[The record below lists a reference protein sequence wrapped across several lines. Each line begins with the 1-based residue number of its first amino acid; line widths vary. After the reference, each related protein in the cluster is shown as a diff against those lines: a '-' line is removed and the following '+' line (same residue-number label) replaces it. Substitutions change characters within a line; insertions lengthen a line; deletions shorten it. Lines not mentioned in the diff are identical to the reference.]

1 MLCLLYANFIGALFA
16 LVGLLIERALPVT
29 FPRRWLWSALI
40 PISLAVPGA
49 YRYHHSISIG
59 DVTGESSV
67 GWWATIDSYCNAIG
81 RVWLGVSVIL
91 VVWGLVS
98 ILRVARRVSRSRGR
112 TAIVDGVRVVVTDS
126 LGPATVGFPYSLV
139 LLPKWVLALPSV
151 QRKYVVRH
159 EQEHQN
165 ANDAR
170 LLMLLS
176 LPLILAPWNLA
187 LWWQLRRLSLAIEVD
202 CDNRVIAAL
211 GNPTAYGSLLLKIA
225 EAASRGPRLQ
235 PAFLG
240 GAGSLE
246 KRITMLVGPTP
257 LRQLQQFLIPI
268 AVGVLLFFALSIRHP
283 VVGTSHEHNVKMATR

>member
-1 MLCLLYANFIGALFA
+1 
-16 LVGLLIERALPVT
+16 
-29 FPRRWLWSALI
+29 
-40 PISLAVPGA
+40 
-49 YRYHHSISIG
+49 
-59 DVTGESSV
+59 
-67 GWWATIDSYCNAIG
+67 
-81 RVWLGVSVIL
+81 
-91 VVWGLVS
+91 
-98 ILRVARRVSRSRGR
+98 
-112 TAIVDGVRVVVTDS
+112 
-126 LGPATVGFPYSLV
+126 
-139 LLPKWVLALPSV
+139 V
-151 QRKYVVRH
+151 QRQYVVRH
-159 EQEHQN
+159 EQEHRN

-211 GNPTAYGSLLLKIA
+211 GNPTAYGSLLVKIA

-246 KRITMLVGPTP
+246 KRLTMLVGPAP
-257 LRQLQQFLIPI
+257 LKQLQQFLIPI

-283 VVGTSHEHNVKMATR
+283 VLGATSEHNAMMATR

>member
-1 MLCLLYANFIGALFA
+1 MLCLLYANFIATLFA
-16 LVGLLIERALPVT
+16 LVGVLVERALPVR

-40 PISLAVPGA
+40 PISLAVPGT
-49 YRYHHSISIG
+49 YRYQHNIAIG
-59 DVTGESSV
+59 DVTGQSSV
-67 GWWATIDSYCNAIG
+67 GWWAAIDSYCSAIE
-81 RVWLGVSVIL
+81 RVWLGVSLIL
-91 VVWGLVS
+91 VVWGLIN
-98 ILRVARRVSRSRGR
+98 ILRVAHTVRGSRRR
-112 TAIVDGVRVVVTDS
+112 TTTVDGVRVVVTDS
-126 LGPATVGFPYSLV
+126 LGPATVGFPQSLV

-151 QRKYVVRH
+151 QRQYVVRH
-159 EQEHQN
+159 EQEHRN
-165 ANDAR
+165 ANDAS

-187 LWWQLRRLSLAIEVD
+187 LWWQVRRLSLAIEVD

-211 GNPTAYGSLLLKIA
+211 GNPTAYGSLLVKIA

-240 GAGSLE
+240 GVGSLE
-246 KRITMLVGPTP
+246 KRLTMLVGPAP

-283 VVGTSHEHNVKMATR
+283 VLGTSPEHNAMMATR